1 MKLCT
6 FIQTD
11 IAYLTPDSKTIDY
24 LLPVLEYLEKNQIIL
39 DLEDSNSSFM
49 YQIKKEDLQ
58 QVVKDRYPNLIFI
71 NDEINMRTSID
82 IHHAKNFKE
91 AFKIYKQDDA
101 PTPKNTKLKNAL

>member
-1 MKLCT
+1 
-6 FIQTD
+6 
-11 IAYLTPDSKTIDY
+11 
-24 LLPVLEYLEKNQIIL
+24 LEKNQIIL

-58 QVVKDRYPNLIFI
+58 QVVKERYPTLIFL

-91 AFKIYKQDDA
+91 AFKIYKNSDNEPA
-101 PTPKNTKLKNAL
+101 VKSKIKPTC